1 MSHLTLH
8 FWGVPFYDV
17 TAISQIETFWGQES
31 SLSVFTKCPMS
42 SPHCFWKIP
51 AHWTNPWFEATLL
64 WRFMMSRCKF
74 QQFIVELQI
83 RPVKTIAM
91 PRSNEIQ
98 FQIQTW
104 IGPFWYCI
112 NYLESSILYMS
123 HPLHWYE
130 VGILW
135 ITRATSEKYQNWALF
150 ASNPN
155 YLRPLEK
162 N

>member
-1 MSHLTLH
+1 
-8 FWGVPFYDV
+8 
-17 TAISQIETFWGQES
+17 
-31 SLSVFTKCPMS
+31 
-42 SPHCFWKIP
+42 
-51 AHWTNPWFEATLL
+51 
-64 WRFMMSRCKF
+64 MSRCKF
-74 QQFIVELQI
+74 EQFIVELQI

-135 ITRATSEKYQNWALF
+135 ITRDTSEKYQNWALF
-150 ASNPN
+150 ASSRTQIIYVRWKKIKFDSSR
-155 YLRPLEK
+155 YLKWSDYVQYILWINSQSLEDTQVRYILQK
-162 N
+162 YTLERALHYIPQLMWGSVSMTIAM